1 MKRILICIAKIP
13 VILYKYGIS
22 PITPMSC
29 RFHPTC
35 SAYAMEAIDT
45 HGALKGCLLAL
56 RRLVRCRPGSSS
68 GYDPVPAPK
77 TSIF

>member
-1 MKRILICIAKIP
+1 MKRMLICIAKIP

-22 PITPMSC
+22 PFTPMSC

-56 RRLVRCRPGSSS
+56 RRVVRCRPGGSS